1 MITLNN
7 NAPQLGVQSQMRR
20 IENSTLSTMRRLSSG
35 RRITGASDDAAG
47 LSMSS
52 KMGAH
57 LRSLSQVSKN
67 INQGI
72 SYVQTAET
80 GLGAIQGV
88 LTRARELAVQA
99 ASGGGASHER
109 QMINQEFQSL
119 LQEIDRIATVT
130 ESAAETTPLMEELPG
145 LFRIDKLFGT
155 PGSTLYSQVSGLI
168 PLGYVPGGT
177 DSLDL
182 TINSFPVDDDIE
194 VFTRSGKH
202 VAGTPLSDGVWT
214 SGANNITNAT
224 DMNSQVL
231 TTANGFY
238 ADASYDNSQ
247 LLTSGSGSV
256 NGMDITY
263 TGEQQPTS
271 NFESLSVIPVQE
283 TLIVFVIGS
292 GRFNVSADWTGL
304 GSYGAEINVTEFGD
318 TLSVDAT
325 PSDTATL
332 SLDTTQVS
340 TAAAAA
346 AAIDAVDSAMEQVS
360 AYRTRYGNA
369 LHALEIQSQRAA
381 KQRAAMANS
390 RTRIAD
396 ADMAEEAS
404 TMARATIQKS
414 LAEAMMAQT
423 QKLQTL
429 ALNLI
434 QNI

>member
-47 LSMSS
+47 LSVSS

-57 LRSLSQVSKN
+57 LRSLAQVSKN

-80 GLGAIQGV
+80 GLSEIQGA

-214 SGANNITNAT
+214 SGANNINNAA

-271 NFESLSVIPVQE
+271 NIESLSVIPVQE

-292 GRFNVSADWTGL
+292 GRFNVTADWDGL

-325 PSDTATL
+325 PSDTETL

-346 AAIDAVDSAMEQVS
+346 AAIEAVDNAMEQVS

-369 LHALEIQSQRAA
+369 LHALDIQSQRAA

-390 RTRIAD
+390 KTRIAD

-414 LAEAMMAQT
+414 LAGAMMAQT